1 MFSIITIL
9 VLCSFCA
16 VQSGVLPVDK
26 CKLTDSTCMVPAFQ
40 KAVPIFMA
48 GLPDMDVAVLDVM
61 EMDDIKFDLSG
72 LQFSLTEGR
81 LKGLKTAV
89 IDNVKWSEKK
99 KKFEVDFHVNCNI
112 KGHYTAGG
120 RILILP
126 ITGDGQITLKLKNIV
141 VKFFVDYDI
150 EKNADGDEIVV
161 PKKYDFQFEVKDGAH
176 FTMTN
181 LFNGNKELSDT
192 MHTFLNE
199 NWKQI
204 ATEFG
209 RPIMGSAANTLF
221 KNVSNFFKKSP
232 IKDIAE
238 LVA

>member
-1 MFSIITIL
+1 MLPIVTYL
-9 VLCSFCA
+9 VLCLFCVVRA
-16 VQSGVLPVDK
+16 GVLPVDK
-26 CKLTDSTCMVPAFQ
+26 CKLTDPACMVPAFQ
-40 KAVPIFMA
+40 KAVPLFMA
-48 GLPDMDVAVLDVM
+48 GLPDMDVDVM
-61 EMDDIKFDLSG
+61 DVMKMDDVKFDLSG
-72 LQFSLTEGR
+72 LQFSLSEAH
-81 LKGLKTAV
+81 LKGLKTSV

-99 KKFEVDFHVNCNI
+99 KKFEVDFHVNTSI

-126 ITGDGQITLKLKNIV
+126 ITGDGQITLKLKNV
-141 VKFFVDYDI
+141 AVKFIVDYDL
-150 EKNADGDEIVV
+150 EKNDDGDEIIV
-161 PKKYDFQFEVKDGAH
+161 PKKLDFQFEVKDGAH

-204 ATEFG
+204 AGEFG

-221 KNVSNFFKKSP
+221 KNVVNFFKKSP
-232 IKDIAE
+232 IKDI
-238 LVA
+238 VAA